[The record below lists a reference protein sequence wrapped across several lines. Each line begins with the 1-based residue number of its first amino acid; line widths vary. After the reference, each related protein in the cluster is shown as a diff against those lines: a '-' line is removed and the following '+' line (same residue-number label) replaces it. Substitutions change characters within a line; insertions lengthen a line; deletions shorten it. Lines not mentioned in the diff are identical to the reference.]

1 MDRLAVAVTV
11 AVADTITQCQIYMC
25 ELCDYSTKNRYDF
38 NKHTRCAKHLRI
50 ACLTARK
57 SQTLIACIC
66 GKTFKERTGLWRH
79 KKTCASIK
87 ETMPCKN
94 KPPPDAPIDEKLSS
108 AIMTLIKQNQELQK
122 QLLEIAKESRQII
135 NNNSSVV
142 NNNNTNHFNL
152 QVYLNETCKDALNM
166 GDFVKLIKI
175 DFSDLEE
182 IGRIGY
188 SDGVSRIFVNGLKG
202 LDARKRPI
210 HCSDFKREILYIKDD
225 DVWEKDT
232 DAKTLIKQA
241 IRCVEHKNI
250 IQIPIWIKAH
260 PNCIVS
266 SNKDNTKYLT
276 MMCESTGGRDYSQL
290 ENNISKIIR
299 NIARESVINKNDNL
313 LNGGPI

>member
-1 MDRLAVAVTV
+1 MACATGGRLQMSSV
-11 AVADTITQCQIYMC
+11 
-25 ELCDYSTKNRYDF
+25 
-38 NKHTRCAKHLRI
+38 
-50 ACLTARK
+50 
-57 SQTLIACIC
+57 CIC
-66 GKTFKERTGLWRH
+66 GKSFKERTGLWRH
-79 KKTCASIK
+79 KKTCQTIK
-87 ETMPCKN
+87 KAVECIN
-94 KPPPDAPIDEKLSS
+94 KPVPNEVADVKLSN

-122 QLLEIAKESRQII
+122 QLLEIAKESKQII
-135 NNNSSVV
+135 NNNSSIM
-142 NNNNTNHFNL
+142 NNNNTDHFNL
-152 QVYLNETCKDALNM
+152 QVFLNETCKEALNM

-202 LDARKRPI
+202 LDAHKRPI
-210 HCSDFKREILYIKDD
+210 HCSDFKREILYIKED

-232 DAKTLIKQA
+232 DEKTLIRQA

-266 SNKDNTKYLT
+266 SNKDNTRYLT
-276 MMCESTGGRDYSQL
+276 MTCESTGGRDYSQH

-299 NIARESVINKNDNL
+299 NIARETVIHKTTSC
-313 LNGGPI
+313 